1 MTIPD
6 RILDGLLLVV
16 AGLLAIIVLFGGYAV
31 VLRLRGM
38 RQDARRTQ
46 LHREWSAHLMGVLV
60 PETGRG
66 DGGGASP
73 PPGPAGPPVVGD
85 VDDRMLFLEFVM
97 DHARALRDP
106 ERGLV
111 EELAA
116 PHLHVVRP
124 ALRSSDPLRRA
135 RAVEILG
142 QLGLPAHNREI
153 LAALGDPSGIVTM
166 VAARA
171 LAREGDPDHL
181 EPILRE
187 LPRLED
193 WSPHYLASLLL
204 SFGPPAAPR
213 LRSLMADRGAHPGL
227 RGVAAEA
234 LAGLNDL
241 EAADLAA
248 SCLRDVQD
256 ADLATDL
263 LRLMAKLG
271 HGGHVPGIRPF
282 VYREEPHVR
291 AAALRA
297 LGALGGA
304 VGDLALLRRGLN
316 DSSPWVAIHAAR
328 GLRESGGAEELETL
342 ARSGGSL
349 ATLAGEVLLEGP

>member
-1 MTIPD
+1 MILPD

-16 AGLLAIIVLFGGYAV
+16 AGLLLVILLFGAYAV
-31 VLRLRGM
+31 VLRLRSM
-38 RQDARRTQ
+38 ALEARTRRLHAEWTQ
-46 LHREWSAHLMGVLV
+46 TIMEVLV
-60 PETGRG
+60 PEA
-66 DGGGASP
+66 ASGEA
-73 PPGPAGPPVVGD
+73 PPGAAMHEVV
-85 VDDRMLFLEFVM
+85 VEPRDRILFLDFVM
-97 DHARALRDP
+97 DHARALRKP
-106 ERGLV
+106 ERSLV
-111 EELAA
+111 EGLAT
-116 PHLHVVRP
+116 PHIREVLP
-124 ALRSSDPLRRA
+124 ELRSTDPLRRA
-135 RAVEILG
+135 RGAEILG
-142 QLGLPAHNREI
+142 QLGLPSHHREL
-153 LAALGDPSGIVTM
+153 LAALGDPSGIVAM

-171 LAREGDPDHL
+171 LAREGDPAHL
-181 EPILRE
+181 EAILRE

-213 LRSLMADRGAHPGL
+213 LRALMEDRGAPPGL

-248 SCLRDVQD
+248 SCLKEVTD

-271 HGGHVPGIRPF
+271 HGDHVPGIRPF
-282 VYREEPHVR
+282 VYRSEPHVR

-304 VGDLALLRRGLN
+304 EGDMALLRLGLS
-316 DSSPWVAIHAAR
+316 DPSPWVAIHAAR
-328 GLRESGGAEELETL
+328 GLRESGGEDELETL

>member
-1 MTIPD
+1 MTLPD
-6 RILDGLLLVV
+6 RILDVLLLV
-16 AGLLAIIVLFGGYAV
+16 AAALLAVIVLFGGYAMI
-31 VLRLRGM
+31 LRLRFM
-38 RQDARRTQ
+38 RLETRRKR
-46 LHREWSAHLMGVLV
+46 LHKEWSVALMRVLV
-60 PETGRG
+60 PETPGAT
-66 DGGGASP
+66 GGP
-73 PPGPAGPPVVGD
+73 QPGGTGFQVSVEPSH
-85 VDDRMLFLEFVM
+85 RMLFLEFVM

-111 EELAA
+111 EALATPYTPA
-116 PHLHVVRP
+116 LLP

-135 RAVEILG
+135 RAVEMLG
-142 QLGLPAHNREI
+142 QLGLPAHNRDV
-153 LAALGDPSGIVTM
+153 LVALGDSSGIVAM

-213 LRSLMADRGAHPGL
+213 LRALMADRNAHAGL

-241 EAADLAA
+241 QAADLAA
-248 SCLRDVQD
+248 SCLRDVED

-304 VGDLALLRRGLN
+304 EGDVALLRRGLN
-316 DSSPWVAIHAAR
+316 DPSPWVAIHAAR
-328 GLRESGGAEELETL
+328 GLRESGGEDELETL
-342 ARSGGSL
+342 ARSGGAL